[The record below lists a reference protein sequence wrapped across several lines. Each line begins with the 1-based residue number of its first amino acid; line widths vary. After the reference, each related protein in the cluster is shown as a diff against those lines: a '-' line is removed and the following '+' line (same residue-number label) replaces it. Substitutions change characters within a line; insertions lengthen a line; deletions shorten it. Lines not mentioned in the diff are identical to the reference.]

1 MTIAATA
8 CESSPGLFLS
18 RHFSGPLNQNYNG
31 LCQGRHM
38 HSFTKDDFQAGAA
51 ATGQD
56 DISGNELRI
65 LRDLLQLLP
74 AGVTVQDEQGQ
85 FILVNEAAA

>member
-1 MTIAATA
+1 
-8 CESSPGLFLS
+8 
-18 RHFSGPLNQNYNG
+18 
-31 LCQGRHM
+31 M

-74 AGVTVQDEQGQ
+74 DRKSVV
-85 FILVNEAAA
+85 

>member
-1 MTIAATA
+1 
-8 CESSPGLFLS
+8 
-18 RHFSGPLNQNYNG
+18 
-31 LCQGRHM
+31 M

-85 FILVNEAAA
+85 FILQSENPAYSPRYILENDELTIWGVVTHSLRNHLTHG